1 MQDDF
6 SRFVDKN
13 QRVPDFNEIEEL
25 LHYRAPEQDAQKPL
39 NVETSGMKN
48 HMMPSGEGSVKAREI
63 LDMKYI
69 YLKIHKVNV
78 FDHDLI

>member
-1 MQDDF
+1 
-6 SRFVDKN
+6 
-13 QRVPDFNEIEEL
+13 
-25 LHYRAPEQDAQKPL
+25 
-39 NVETSGMKN
+39 
-48 HMMPSGEGSVKAREI
+48 MMPSGDEQVRAREI